1 MLVLLLW
8 GVVVVVVGMLLGRSG
23 RIGRRQAQECRG
35 ALSQAIAGGGCH
47 VVYSRSAARA
57 PVLCCALCLP
67 VSPSVILDS
76 EGNVV
81 QKSWGARSSRQ

>member
-1 MLVLLLW
+1 MLLLLLLLLLLW
-8 GVVVVVVGMLLGRSG
+8 GVVVVGMLGRSG

-67 VSPSVILDS
+67 VIVF
-76 EGNVV
+76 
-81 QKSWGARSSRQ
+81 